1 MRFGI
6 ISDIHANS
14 EALLAVLEALD
25 RLGVD
30 RILCLGD
37 IVGYGPDPD
46 ACVEKVLERSDAVV
60 RGNHDKAAV
69 GLMDL
74 AWFNRLASQ
83 AAMWTRGAMKPV
95 NLQHVRDLQQGPR
108 EVGEGVLICHGTP
121 YDEDEYLVESRV
133 ALKSYAYLDEKHP
146 DVRICL
152 HGHTHQP
159 IVIAR
164 PPGGKPHVQVWRE
177 RTDLE
182 PGVTYLINPGSVG
195 QPRDGIELA
204 SFGILDSSGRA
215 YTNLRVAYPIRDTEK
230 KILNAGLPAELAYR
244 LARGR

>member
-1 MRFGI
+1 VRFGI

-14 EALLAVLEALD
+14 EALIAVLGALD
-25 RLGVD
+25 GLGVD
-30 RILCLGD
+30 SILCLGD

-46 ACVEKVLERSDAVV
+46 ICVEKVLKRSAAVV
-60 RGNHDKAAV
+60 RGNHDKAAA
-69 GLMDL
+69 GLLDL
-74 AWFNRLASQ
+74 AWFNRMARQ
-83 AAMWTRGAMKPV
+83 AALWTRGAMNPA
-95 NLQHVRDLQQGPR
+95 NLRLVRDLPQGPR

-121 YDEDEYLVESRV
+121 YDEDEYLMESR
-133 ALKSYAYLDEKHP
+133 AATRSYAYLDENHP

-164 PPGGKPHVQVWRE
+164 RPGEKPQVHVWKE

-204 SFGILDSSGRA
+204 SFGILDTVGRA
-215 YTNLRVAYPIRDTEK
+215 YKNLRAAYPISDTEK
-230 KILNAGLPAELAYR
+230 KILSAGLPAELAYR
-244 LARGR
+244 LEHGR

>member
-1 MRFGI
+1 MRIGI

-14 EALLAVLEALD
+14 EALFAVLEVMD

-30 RILCLGD
+30 RTVCLGD

-46 ACVEKVLERSDAVV
+46 ACVEKVMERSDAVV

-69 GLMDL
+69 GLIDL
-74 AWFNRLASQ
+74 TWFNRIARQ
-83 AAMWTRGAMKPV
+83 AAIWTRGVMKPA
-95 NLQHVRDLQQGPR
+95 NLHLVQDLPQGPR

-121 YDEDEYLVESRV
+121 YDEDEYLVENRV
-133 ALKSYAYLDEKHP
+133 ALQSYACLDEKYP
-146 DVRICL
+146 DVRVCL

-164 PPGGKPHVQVWRE
+164 RPGEKPQAQAWRE

-204 SFGILDSSGRA
+204 SFGILDTSGRA
-215 YTNLRVAYPIRDTEK
+215 YTNLRVAYPFSDTEK
-230 KILNAGLPAELAYR
+230 KILSAGLPAELAYR
-244 LARGR
+244 LEHGR